1 MSFFLQAFS
10 TEKIL
15 KHQIIIYADF
25 ESVLVPGDNGKQNPE
40 KSYTNKYQKH
50 IACRYGYKLVCFDGK
65 VGKLFKTYL
74 GEDAVY
80 NLINNMIEETIYCS
94 KVIKK
99 HLTKSL

>member
-1 MSFFLQAFS
+1 M
-10 TEKIL
+10 
-15 KHQIIIYADF
+15 
-25 ESVLVPGDNGKQNPE
+25 PGDNGKQNPE
-40 KSYTNKYQKH
+40 KSYTNKHQKH

-80 NLINNMIEETIYCS
+80 NPINNMIEETIYCS

>member
-1 MSFFLQAFS
+1 MP
-10 TEKIL
+10 
-15 KHQIIIYADF
+15 
-25 ESVLVPGDNGKQNPE
+25 VDNGKQNPE